1 MDTSDYKPITDLSRA
16 STIPRRWYVDPDI
29 LTEERRKIFWK
40 TWQAV
45 AHQNELQR
53 PGDYFACE
61 VQGEPVVI
69 VRLQDGTLS
78 AYSNVC
84 RHRAHPVA
92 MGKGNRKSLQCRY
105 HGWTYGLDGKLLAA
119 PEFEGVQDWN
129 KSEICLPQ
137 LRTETWGPYVFVNL
151 DHSGPSFTD
160 LLGDIPSEVQRQG
173 FPVDRMH
180 FIERREYI
188 VDCNWKVYIDN
199 YLEGYHIP
207 MAHPGLFREIDYAQ
221 YRVDTFR
228 YYSSAHAPIRP
239 AKDGDIDARDR
250 RYVRSESESS
260 ALYYWIFPNFM
271 INIYPDNLQANIILP
286 VDPGKTLTIFE
297 WFFLGPGTGEGWES
311 LQQSIAFSD
320 QIQKEDIEICEQ
332 VQRGLQS
339 QSYQQG
345 RFSMKRENGVHHF
358 HLLLHEF
365 LSNSKVESG
374 K

>member
-1 MDTSDYKPITDLSRA
+1 MDLSDYRPTSDLSRA
-16 STIPRRWYVDPDI
+16 STIPRRWYISPEF
-29 LTEERRKIFWK
+29 LEEERKKIFTN
-40 TWQAV
+40 TWQSV
-45 AHQNELQR
+45 GHLQELSR
-53 PGDYFACE
+53 PGDYLACD

-69 VRLQDGTLS
+69 TRSQDGELR
-78 AYSNVC
+78 AFSNVC

-92 MGKGNRKSLQCRY
+92 SGKGNRKSLQCPY
-105 HGWTYGLDGKLLAA
+105 HGWTYGLNGQLLAA
-119 PEFEGVQDWN
+119 PEFDGIQDWN
-129 KSEICLPQ
+129 KSEVCLP
-137 LRTETWGPYVFVNL
+137 RIHTEVWGPYVFVNL
-151 DHSGPSFTD
+151 SSHPIP
-160 LLGDIPSEVQRQG
+160 LAEMLGNIPSEVQREG
-173 FPVDRMH
+173 FPVEKMH
-180 FIERREYI
+180 FIERREYL
-188 VDCNWKVYIDN
+188 VPSNWKVYIDN

-239 AKDGDIDARDR
+239 TREGEIEGRDR
-250 RYVRSESESS
+250 RYVRNENESR

-271 INIYPDNLQANIILP
+271 INIYPDNLQANIIVP
-286 VDPGKTLTIFE
+286 VSADRTLAIFE

-320 QIQKEDIEICEQ
+320 QIQKEDMEICSH

-345 RFSMKRENGVHHF
+345 RFSVKRENGVHHF

-365 LSNSKVESG
+365 LSR
-374 K
+374 

>member
-1 MDTSDYKPITDLSRA
+1 MDISDYNPTQDLSRA
-16 STIPRRWYVDPDI
+16 STIPRRWYISPEF
-29 LTEERRKIFWK
+29 LEGEREKIFWK

-45 AHQNELQR
+45 GHRDELR
-53 PGDYFACE
+53 RAGDYITAD
-61 VQGEPVVI
+61 VQGEPVVLTHSSSG
-69 VRLQDGTLS
+69 VN

-92 MGKGNRKSLQCRY
+92 SGKGNKKSLQCKY
-105 HGWTYGLDGKLLAA
+105 HGWTYSIDGQLLAA

-129 KSEICLPQ
+129 KSQICLPRM
-137 LRTETWGPYVFVNL
+137 RTDAWGPYVFVNL
-151 DHSGPSFTD
+151 DQNTPPFSEI
-160 LLGDIPSEVQRQG
+160 LGNITKEVTQAG
-173 FPVDRMH
+173 FPVDEMR

-207 MAHPGLFREIDYAQ
+207 ISHPGLFREIDYAQ

-239 AKDGDIDARDR
+239 AKEGEVEERDR
-250 RYVRSESESS
+250 RYVRSEAESR

-286 VDPGKTLTIFE
+286 VDTNKTLTIFE
-297 WFFLGPGTGEGWES
+297 WFFLGQGSGEGWES
-311 LQQSIAFSD
+311 LQQSISFSD

-339 QSYQQG
+339 QTYQQG
-345 RFSMKRENGVHHF
+345 RFSVKRENGVHHF
-358 HLLLHEF
+358 HQLLHEF
-365 LSNSKVESG
+365 LSR
-374 K
+374 

>member
-1 MDTSDYKPITDLSRA
+1 MDTSDYKPTKDLSRA
-16 STIPRRWYVDPDI
+16 STIPSRWYVDPEV
-29 LTEERRKIFWK
+29 LSAERRNIFWK

-45 AHQNELQR
+45 AHQKEIQR
-53 PGDYFACE
+53 AGDYFACE

-69 VRLQDGTLS
+69 VRLQDSSLR

-84 RHRAHPVA
+84 RHRGHPIA
-92 MGKGNRKSLQCRY
+92 IGKGNRKSLQCRY
-105 HGWTYGLDGKLLAA
+105 HGWTYGLDGKLRAA
-119 PEFEGVQDWN
+119 PEFDGVTDWN

-137 LRTETWGPYVFVNL
+137 LRAEAFGPYVFVNL
-151 DHSGPSFTD
+151 DPSAPSFAEM
-160 LLGDIPSEVQRQG
+160 LGDIPLEVQREG
-173 FPVDRMH
+173 FPVDQMH
-180 FIERREYI
+180 FIERRDYSI
-188 VDCNWKVYIDN
+188 DCNWKVYVDN

-207 MAHPGLFREIDYAQ
+207 TAHPGLFREIDYAQ

-239 AKDGDIDARDR
+239 AKEGDIEARDR
-250 RYVRSESESS
+250 RYVRNESESR

-286 VDPGKTLTIFE
+286 IETGKTLTIFE
-297 WFFLGPGTGEGWES
+297 WFYLGQGTGDGWES

-345 RFSMKRENGVHHF
+345 RFSIKRENGVHHF

-365 LSNSKVESG
+365 LSKSKVESG

>member
-1 MDTSDYKPITDLSRA
+1 MDLNDYNPEKETSRA
-16 STIPRRWYVDPDI
+16 STIPGRWYVDPEI
-29 LTEERRKIFWK
+29 LSAERSKIFWK

-45 AHQNELQR
+45 ARQSELNR
-53 PGDYFACE
+53 SGDYVAVE

-69 VRLQDGTLS
+69 TRTSDGKLR
-78 AYSNVC
+78 AFSNVC

-92 MGKGNRKSLQCRY
+92 IGKGNRKSLQCRY
-105 HGWTYGLDGKLLAA
+105 HGWTYNLHGQLLAA
-119 PEFEGVQDWN
+119 PEFEGVENWN
-129 KSEICLPQ
+129 KSQVCLP
-137 LRTETWGPYVFVNL
+137 EIVVDEWGPYVFVNL
-151 DHSGPSFTD
+151 DPSAPR
-160 LLGDIPSEVQRQG
+160 LLEILGDIPHEVEREG
-173 FPVDRMH
+173 FPVERMQ
-180 FIERREYI
+180 FVERRDYE
-188 VDCNWKVYIDN
+188 VPCNWKVYIDN

-228 YYSSAHAPIRP
+228 YYSSAHAPIR
-239 AKDGDIDARDR
+239 ALKDGELEGRDR
-250 RYVRSESESS
+250 RYVRTEAESR

-286 VDPGKTLTIFE
+286 LEQNKTLTIFE
-297 WFFLGPGTGEGWES
+297 WFFLGSGTGEGWES

-339 QSYQQG
+339 NSYEQG
-345 RFSMKRENGVHHF
+345 RFSAKRENGVHHF

-365 LSNSKVESG
+365 LSL
-374 K
+374 